1 MNRRSVKCRRQVI
14 ERPDMD
20 LSVYVKH
27 ITSTSFHWI
36 THLTLANNYFSR
48 RDLIELSKLVNLGT
62 LTIEGCSNDLCDDGV
77 IRAWARAA
85 TEAGA
90 FSMLRV
96 LACSFQCL
104 TKNIFTH
111 LSQLPVLSIL
121 LLKHVTTSEVEAQ
134 ALRFGWNP
142 RDLSEKESPLSPFNI
157 PFGSFIQN
165 MFHHSGQFGADSIS
179 EEGVQAINSLPVL
192 RFSLGRE
199 DSRIASKGWND
210 GSIDFFE
217 RTIPSRYIHH
227 GNDSVQKR
235 TIEEP
240 INRRGPRKRTMRNSR
255 LEDLSQTL
263 SNFV

>member
-1 MNRRSVKCRRQVI
+1 MNRRSVKCWQQVI

-104 TKNIFTH
+104 TQNIFTH

-134 ALRFGWNP
+134 ALKFGWNP

-165 MFHHSGQFGADSIS
+165 MFHHSDQFGVDSIS

-199 DSRIASKGWND
+199 DSRMANKGWND
-210 GSIDFFE
+210 GSIDLFE
-217 RTIPSRYIHH
+217 RTIPFWYIHH
-227 GNDSVQKR
+227 ENDSVQKR

-240 INRRGPRKRTMRNSR
+240 VNRREPRKRTMRNSR

-263 SNFV
+263 SDFV